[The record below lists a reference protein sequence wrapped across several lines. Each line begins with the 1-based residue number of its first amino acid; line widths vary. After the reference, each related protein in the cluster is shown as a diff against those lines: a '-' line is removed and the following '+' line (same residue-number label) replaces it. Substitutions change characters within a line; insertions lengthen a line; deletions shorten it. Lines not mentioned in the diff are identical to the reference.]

1 MCLNPSLE
9 RVKFALE
16 FVRYGASRCVE
27 YTRKDL
33 PWLKELAQR
42 ERARQRKLH
51 ELATSGER
59 DFKTSPGTLRLVS
72 ASLERLPGGKNKS
85 IQS

>member
-1 MCLNPSLE
+1 MCLNPSPE
-9 RVKFALE
+9 PVKFVLE
-16 FVRYGASRCVE
+16 FVRYGASRSVE

-51 ELATSGER
+51 GLNRSRNEDIPREALHVV
-59 DFKTSPGTLRLVS
+59 PP
-72 ASLERLPGGKNKS
+72 SLE
-85 IQS
+85 